1 MQEIQTTTTYN
12 TDPRSPEEVVQAL
25 PDVDEKDFIEIKD
38 N

>member
-25 PDVDEKDFIEIKD
+25 PDVDENDFIEIKD

>member
-1 MQEIQTTTTYN
+1 MQEIQTTTIYN

-25 PDVDEKDFIEIKD
+25 PDVDENDFIEIKD

>member
-25 PDVDEKDFIEIKD
+25 PDVDEKDFIEIKND
-38 N
+38 